1 MKLYNTRLLVKDF
14 RTTFLFY
21 RDTLGL
27 TPTSGDEDGVYTEFQ
42 TGGALLA
49 LFQSDLMEQVLG
61 GGQPLSIHGRDQA
74 ALVFEVAD
82 VDEAV
87 GQLQARGV
95 AFQTLPE
102 DRPDWGIRT
111 AHLRDPEGN
120 LIEVYSPLAR

>member
-1 MKLYNTRLLVKDF
+1 MKLANTRLLVKDF
-14 RTTFLFY
+14 PTSFLFY

-27 TPTSGDEDGVYTEFQ
+27 APTFGGADDVYADLD
-42 TGGALLA
+42 TGGASLA
-49 LFQSDLMEQVLG
+49 LFQSELMEAAVG
-61 GGQPLSIHGRDQA
+61 PDAAPADGRDKA

-87 GQLQARGV
+87 GALQAKGV
-95 AFQTLPE
+95 VFLTPPQ

-120 LIEVYSPLAR
+120 LIEMYSPLAR